1 MVSRRAHANSAFV
14 RNDEQVRLM
23 TRVARMYHEHGMRQR
38 EIADELHVSQPR
50 VARLLKKAVEA
61 GIVRTTVVVPHSVY
75 TDLEEELEA
84 KFSLSQVVVVDVSGS
99 DLEINQGLGSAAAD
113 YLSATLIGSDTV
125 GISSWSAALL
135 EVVKALRPFR
145 TQVVDKVVQLV
156 GGLGDPA
163 VQIQATRLLERF
175 ADSTGAEPVVLSAPG
190 VLDTAS
196 ARDTMMEDSVVAEA
210 VNTWS
215 DLTVALVG
223 IGALQPSELVRESGN
238 IFAAQDRA
246 RLAQDGAVGDV
257 CFRFYDEAGKL
268 VNSDFNDRVIG
279 IPPEQLLNV
288 SRRIGVAGGSR
299 KVNAIRGALAGDWIN
314 VLVTDVATARTLLDA
329 C

>member
-1 MVSRRAHANSAFV
+1 MVTSVRAQGNAAYV

-38 EIADELHVSQPR
+38 EIAEELHVSQPR

-84 KFSLSQVVVVDVSGS
+84 KFSLSQAVVVDVGGS

-135 EVVKALRPFR
+135 EVVNSLRPFR
-145 TQVVDKVVQLV
+145 SQVVDKVVQLV

-163 VQIQATRLLERF
+163 VQIQATRLLDRF
-175 ADSTGAEPVVLSAPG
+175 AGSTGAEPVVLSAPG

-196 ARDTMMEDSVVAEA
+196 ARDTMMRDSVVAEA
-210 VNTWS
+210 VQTWS
-215 DLTVALVG
+215 ELTVALVG
-223 IGALQPSELVRESGN
+223 VGALQPSELVRESGN
-238 IFAAQDRA
+238 IFADEDRE
-246 RLAQDGAVGDV
+246 RLAQAGAVGDV
-257 CFRFYDEAGKL
+257 CFRFYDAAGKL
-268 VNSDFNDRVIG
+268 VDSDFNDRVIG
-279 IPPEQLLNV
+279 IPPQELLNV
-288 SRRIGVAGGSR
+288 GRRIGVAGGSR
-299 KVNAIRGALAGDWIN
+299 KIHAIRGALVGGWVN
-314 VLVTDVATARTLLDA
+314 VLVTDVSTARELLNT
-329 C
+329 